1 MDLQTVL
8 EDKKVDAVFV
18 CTPHHLHL
26 PVSQS
31 AVDLGKHVIVENRQT
46 IWIRHAKCMRLYKIP
61 VRVRQWLLY

>member
-31 AVDLGKHVIVENRQT
+31 AVDLGKHVIVEKPLANNLDSARQ
-46 IWIRHAKCMRLYKIP
+46 M
-61 VRVRQWLLY
+61 